1 MITDN
6 HTTESREAGF
16 NRTRLALAGKPPRM
30 VVMFVGRA
38 VTADVLTEALAD
50 WNTAHAPPL
59 DEESGQWEGDG
70 SVDGGSVNDG
80 SVGDDAEKASPAL
93 VLHTFTSQKA
103 VLQEIRANPPQT
115 ILVEVD
121 GKPESR
127 VRFCEMLRYRLPSAT
142 LIAVANPPL
151 QSKFAFDGTLSLPL
165 EKEPVVT
172 MLREVAARLVGHV
185 LQVGS
190 IRLNV
195 ATRTVYT
202 PNGQHHMTPK
212 QSALLQFLMAHA
224 NEVVGRGEIMEQVWE
239 TDYLEDTRTL
249 DVHIRW
255 LRECIEPDPSN
266 PVYLLTVRGK
276 GYTLQV

>member
-1 MITDN
+1 
-6 HTTESREAGF
+6 
-16 NRTRLALAGKPPRM
+16 
-30 VVMFVGRA
+30 MFVGRA
-38 VTADVLTEALAD
+38 LTADAVREALAG
-50 WNTAHAPPL
+50 WRAI
-59 DEESGQWEGDG
+59 
-70 SVDGGSVNDG
+70 
-80 SVGDDAEKASPAL
+80 DAASTSEPSTETSQEASPGASLYRDGMGAGDTGAYDGTGAGQTSAEPAL
-93 VLHTFTSQKA
+93 ELHTFTSQKA
-103 VLQEIRANPPQT
+103 VLQEIRGNPPQA

-121 GKPESR
+121 DKPESR
-127 VRFCEMLRYRLPSAT
+127 VRFCEMLRYRLPSVT
-142 LIAVANPPL
+142 LIAVAMRPL
-151 QSKFAFDGTLSLPL
+151 KSRFGFDAVLPLPL
-165 EKEPVVT
+165 EGDEVT
-172 MLREVAARLVGHV
+172 ARLREVAAQLVGHV
-185 LQVGS
+185 LQVGV
-190 IRLNV
+190 IRLNA

-224 NEVVGRGEIMEQVWE
+224 NEVVGRGEIMEAVWE

>member
-1 MITDN
+1 
-6 HTTESREAGF
+6 
-16 NRTRLALAGKPPRM
+16 
-30 VVMFVGRA
+30 MFVGRA
-38 VTADVLTEALAD
+38 PTADALRAALAEWPAAAD
-50 WNTAHAPPL
+50 VSVR
-59 DEESGQWEGDG
+59 EESTASSGP
-70 SVDGGSVNDG
+70 
-80 SVGDDAEKASPAL
+80 VGRHDDLAAADDPDSATPEPAL
-93 VLHTFTSQKA
+93 ELHTFSSQKA
-103 VLQEIRANPPQT
+103 VLQEIRGNPPQA

-121 GKPESR
+121 DKPESR
-127 VRFCEMLRYRLPSAT
+127 VRFCEMLRYRLPSVT
-142 LIAVANPPL
+142 LIAVAKPSL
-151 QSKFAFDGTLSLPL
+151 QSKFTFDAVLPL
-165 EKEPVVT
+165 PLDGERT
-172 MLREVAARLVGHV
+172 LTLLREVAAKLVGHV
-185 LQVGS
+185 LQVGV

-224 NEVVGRGEIMEQVWE
+224 NEVVGRGDIMEAVWE
-239 TDYLEDTRTL
+239 TNYLEDTRTL